1 MVELRHERGESTG
14 DAVNRL
20 HRKPTH
26 YKQKQK
32 KKNGIRCRVN
42 KRRERRGETKTI
54 FSFPK
59 KIFAKREKKGWG
71 RLTACIAGH
80 AIQRKNP
87 QDESQRFSKWR
98 LPDLFYARAK
108 SSDWG
113 VFGRFARSAIRGTPS
128 PAQRV
133 QTCTASW
140 KSKGDGTRKAPLRN
154 SQRRFKVAAT
164 YSPTTQCRT
173 IGDAE
178 LNDPVRNGKG
188 WDLSAITT

>member
-1 MVELRHERGESTG
+1 MPDALVELRHERGESTG

-26 YKQKQK
+26 YKQIQK

-54 FSFPK
+54 FSFPQ

-98 LPDLFYARAK
+98 LPTLPQ
-108 SSDWG
+108 
-113 VFGRFARSAIRGTPS
+113 RSAVPSAMLSLAAALAPPRLSPS
-128 PAQRV
+128 PAPLRPPRAAGAH
-133 QTCTASW
+133 TAA
-140 KSKGDGTRKAPLRN
+140 RPAPLMHCERGT
-154 SQRRFKVAAT
+154 APLT
-164 YSPTTQCRT
+164 HGT
-173 IGDAE
+173 
-178 LNDPVRNGKG
+178 
-188 WDLSAITT
+188 

>member
-1 MVELRHERGESTG
+1 MSYTRIETERAGRHLWRPCAEHDANMPDAMVELRHERGESTG

-26 YKQKQK
+26 YKQIQK

-54 FSFPK
+54 FSFPQ

-98 LPDLFYARAK
+98 LPTLPQ
-108 SSDWG
+108 
-113 VFGRFARSAIRGTPS
+113 RSAVSSAMLSLTTLFGMGRG
-128 PAQRV
+128 
-133 QTCTASW
+133 
-140 KSKGDGTRKAPLRN
+140 GT
-154 SQRRFKVAAT
+154 
-164 YSPTTQCRT
+164 
-173 IGDAE
+173 
-178 LNDPVRNGKG
+178 
-188 WDLSAITT
+188 SAL